1 MLNVTS
7 AEAGFPGSAKTGFE
21 IPPAQGMVANVVG
34 LPGLTVT
41 RPKWIV
47 PEKWRSITGLRRS
60 VGPMDVPPVVSRMS
74 AVSRPFR
81 IASTC
86 EVMLAPS

>member
-1 MLNVTS
+1 
-7 AEAGFPGSAKTGFE
+7 
-21 IPPAQGMVANVVG
+21 
-34 LPGLTVT
+34 
-41 RPKWIV
+41 
-47 PEKWRSITGLRRS
+47 LRRS

-86 EVMLAPS
+86 EVTLAPS